1 MRRKIIGRIVPH
13 AFLVKAA
20 TPSGVR
26 AYNGQGKPR
35 SLLEHPVGAAEWKMY
50 DQQRM
55 QMTFAV

>member
-1 MRRKIIGRIVPH
+1 MRRKMIGRIVPH
-13 AFLVKAA
+13 VFLVKAA

-50 DQQRM
+50 D
-55 QMTFAV
+55 